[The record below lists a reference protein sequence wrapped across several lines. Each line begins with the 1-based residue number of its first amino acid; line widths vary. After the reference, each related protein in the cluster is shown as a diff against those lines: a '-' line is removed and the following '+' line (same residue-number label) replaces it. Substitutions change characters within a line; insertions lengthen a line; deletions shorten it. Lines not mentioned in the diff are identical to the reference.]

1 MADQIHINNSITNDR
16 LDAKV
21 QARNKLAEIKNKMKD
36 MDCKIVKH
44 PTSPRAVIIK
54 YKSKSESNGKNKR

>member
-1 MADQIHINNSITNDR
+1 MADQLQINNSITNER

-21 QARNKLAEIKNKMKD
+21 QAVKKLAEIKSRMKD
-36 MDCKIVKH
+36 MDCEIIKY

-54 YKSKSESNGKNKR
+54 YKSKSNGKNK

>member
-1 MADQIHINNSITNDR
+1 MADQIQINNSITNER
-16 LDAKV
+16 LDAKIKAV
-21 QARNKLAEIKNKMKD
+21 NKLAELKGRMKD
-36 MDCKIVKH
+36 MDYEIIKH

>member
-1 MADQIHINNSITNDR
+1 MADNLQINNSITKDR

-21 QARNKLAEIKNKMKD
+21 QARKTLADIKSRMKD
-36 MDCKIVKH
+36 MDCEIVKH